1 VSNSGQNGG
10 TMKNTFMVI
19 SLVFLL
25 CIIAGCQQGA
35 KVVEQPVLTQTE
47 EERTNLET
55 YRLWDEEVW
64 GNGKL
69 ELVKELVAPEYI
81 MHEARSDWV
90 VTPEQYTEEI
100 REYQKNSGSRDFV
113 GKTQAISAKDDL
125 VWVRSS
131 GVATDPK
138 DGNKGSVKVL
148 KVYRF
153 VNGKLTESWA
163 IVINDQGPWPD
174 FKR

>member
-1 VSNSGQNGG
+1 
-10 TMKNTFMVI
+10 MKNTFMVI

-35 KVVEQPVLTQTE
+35 KVVEQPVLAQTE
-47 EERTNLET
+47 EERTNLKT
-55 YRLWDEEVW
+55 YKLWDEEVW

-69 ELVKELVAPEYI
+69 ELVKQLVASEYI
-81 MHEARSDWV
+81 RHDARGDRV

-100 REYQKNSGSRDFV
+100 REYRKYWGSRDYV

-131 GVATDPK
+131 SVATDPEAG
-138 DGNKGSVKVL
+138 DEGSGRAL
-148 KVYRF
+148 QVYRF
-153 VNGKLTESWA
+153 VNGKLAETWA
-163 IVINDQGPWPD
+163 IGINGQGPWPD
-174 FKR
+174 FER